1 VLGELDRAETYA
13 RENLE
18 RIPDYGPSRAQLG
31 QVAMA
36 RSDWER
42 AERELAVAVAQ
53 RWFDDEPLRI
63 EAWAAL
69 AHVRLERG
77 RLREA
82 LSAAESALAI
92 DPNFAA
98 ARLLEKAALARLAG
112 QAADGA
118 PPGSGRRAGGDDP
131 EH

>member
-1 VLGELDRAETYA
+1 MLGELDRAETYA

-69 AHVRLERG
+69 A
-77 RLREA
+77 
-82 LSAAESALAI
+82 
-92 DPNFAA
+92 
-98 ARLLEKAALARLAG
+98 RLAD